1 MVRIPLDGHVNL
13 PLHIGSTRNWLNT
26 ARSARARAGALSGNL
41 TVPPRPADHPS
52 LQEVSAMS
60 QKRLKCCGD
69 DGFVAAGTAPPHG
82 PSCSLF
88 GSPLGLSPSLMKGF
102 FSMEIPEDAILEMLD
117 GRGDAKAQQARAELP
132 DNVDT
137 DRDQRLQAKFGP

>member
-1 MVRIPLDGHVNL
+1 
-13 PLHIGSTRNWLNT
+13 
-26 ARSARARAGALSGNL
+26 
-41 TVPPRPADHPS
+41 
-52 LQEVSAMS
+52 
-60 QKRLKCCGD
+60 
-69 DGFVAAGTAPPHG
+69 
-82 PSCSLF
+82 
-88 GSPLGLSPSLMKGF
+88 MKGF

>member
-1 MVRIPLDGHVNL
+1 VLAIRF
-13 PLHIGSTRNWLNT
+13 STRFIPKPDE
-26 ARSARARAGALSGNL
+26 R
-41 TVPPRPADHPS
+41 V
-52 LQEVSAMS
+52 
-60 QKRLKCCGD
+60 
-69 DGFVAAGTAPPHG
+69 
-82 PSCSLF
+82 
-88 GSPLGLSPSLMKGF
+88 